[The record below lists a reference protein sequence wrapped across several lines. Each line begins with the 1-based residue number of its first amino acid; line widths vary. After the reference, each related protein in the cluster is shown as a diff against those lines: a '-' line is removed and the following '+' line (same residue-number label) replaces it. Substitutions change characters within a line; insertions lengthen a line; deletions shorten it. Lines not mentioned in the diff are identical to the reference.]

1 MANKV
6 LFHPL
11 ADADLE
17 AIYRFIAKDSP
28 DRAIDFVRRIQAFCK
43 TLPDMPLRGRS
54 RSDLGEGVRTLV
66 LERRVVVA
74 YRFMLDEILILRIF
88 YAGQNIDRDKFPKL

>member
-28 DRAIDFVRRIQAFCK
+28 DRAIGFVQRIQTFCE
-43 TLPDMPLRGRS
+43 TLPSMPLRGRN
-54 RSDLGEGVRTLV
+54 RRELGEGVRTLV
-66 LERRVVVA
+66 LGRRVVVA
-74 YRFMLDEILILRIF
+74 YRLVSDQILILRIF
-88 YAGQNIDRDKFPKL
+88 YAGQNIDQDKLPKP